1 MIRAGVVRFWWR
13 TVFALCERHRF
24 DGADVRIFLPGTAER
39 QILVQKCRGAFEL
52 LRTYA
57 PRQLLRL
64 RNFTD
69 GVLVLGED
77 SFVLGEWMAPA
88 RLIRLNAAF
97 MLKPETRPVDIAAT
111 VVHETTHAWLEHCG
125 YRYTVERRPRIEA
138 ICYRSEAAFARQLPD
153 GEDLATVF
161 DICAELALQDE
172 NAWTDTALRELTLN
186 QLREIGA
193 PTWITNAHCTP
204 NSRMTATRVECYL
217 LC

>member
-97 MLKPETRPVDIAAT
+97 ILKPAILVPLPSATDDHQTANAREMARAGGARMIAQSDFTADVLSQQVAAIAGEPEALANAAARALSVGRPHATRDLAD
-111 VVHETTHAWLEHCG
+111 L
-125 YRYTVERRPRIEA
+125 VERIAGGVAPIEVGPA
-138 ICYRSEAAFARQLPD
+138 VAKRAPGSFAM
-153 GEDLATVF
+153 
-161 DICAELALQDE
+161 
-172 NAWTDTALRELTLN
+172 
-186 QLREIGA
+186 GA
-193 PTWITNAHCTP
+193 PA
-204 NSRMTATRVECYL
+204 
-217 LC
+217 